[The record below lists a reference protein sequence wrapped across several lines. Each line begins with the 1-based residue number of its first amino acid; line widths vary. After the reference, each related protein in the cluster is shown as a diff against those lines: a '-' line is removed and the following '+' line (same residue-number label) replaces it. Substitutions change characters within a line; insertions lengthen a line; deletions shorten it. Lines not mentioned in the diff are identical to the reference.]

1 RGRSIRNA
9 EKITKYGLYDRP
21 ELKSWHVGR
30 VVLIGDAAHPT
41 SPHLG
46 QGANQA
52 FEDVDNLVRLLI
64 EHHPAPDTEPSSVA
78 LSTIFTQ
85 FEAKRMERTAT
96 LVKDARKEGELR
108 VVEGIEQARA

>member
-1 RGRSIRNA
+1 LS
-9 EKITKYGLYDRP
+9 
-21 ELKSWHVGR
+21 LKTCSQ
-30 VVLIGDAAHPT
+30 
-41 SPHLG
+41 HLG

-64 EHHPAPDTEPSSVA
+64 EHHPAPDTEPSSAA
-78 LSTIFTQ
+78 LSTIFTE

-108 VVEGIEQARA
+108 VVEGIEQARARNDIICAQWAEGGTVMRERLLKH